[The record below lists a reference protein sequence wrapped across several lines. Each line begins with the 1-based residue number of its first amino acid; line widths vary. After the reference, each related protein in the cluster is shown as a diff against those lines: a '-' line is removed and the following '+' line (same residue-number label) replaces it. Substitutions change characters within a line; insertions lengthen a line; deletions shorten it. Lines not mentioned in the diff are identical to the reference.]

1 MKVEYKVIWVEDEPD
16 DMEVQIKLIVEEIEK
31 NFMKPIG
38 FDKPYI
44 KFDNFEKNFLAKI
57 RKEDFADIDL
67 ILVDYNLSDSQN
79 RTGKDLIQT
88 LRDNGIYTD
97 VLFYSGNLNGMEKS
111 LKKLM
116 LDGVTFS
123 DNATDK
129 LIPKFKS
136 ILGKQMN
143 LIMRISDLRGYLMD
157 STSDFDFIV
166 NNYVNTF
173 FSKLSEERRHI
184 VKEEICSRVRRQG
197 KNELEK
203 FQKLKKKSKSGNEE
217 AFIKAAMDSQEYVM
231 TVKDK
236 IYIFA
241 LVMQLIK
248 EEREEFAYAFSDA
261 YDIKI
266 IKPRNKLAHA
276 KLQYG
281 LNDAN
286 HIKIAKNFADLIC
299 ECSVCTEDNR
309 FTRQQ
314 CEDLRKDIYNYYLI
328 FNALLNELNL

>member
-1 MKVEYKVIWVEDEPD
+1 MKVNYKVIWIEDEPD
-16 DMEVQIKLIVEEIEK
+16 DMEIQINLITEEIEK

-44 KFDNFEKNFLAKI
+44 RYEDFEKNFLLKI
-57 RKEDFADIDL
+57 KKEDFSDIDL
-67 ILVDYNLSDSQN
+67 ILVDYNLSDSN
-79 RTGKDLIQT
+79 DRTGKDLIQK
-88 LRDNGIYTD
+88 LRENGIFTD
-97 VLFYSGNLNGMEKS
+97 VLFYTGNLEGMERS
-111 LKKLM
+111 LEKAM

-123 DNATDK
+123 DNASDK
-129 LIPKFKS
+129 LVSKFKN
-136 ILGKQMN
+136 ILEKQMN

-157 STSDFDFIV
+157 STSDFDFV
-166 NNYVNTF
+166 AKNFVDTYFN
-173 FSKLSEERRHI
+173 KLSESNKCL
-184 VKEEICSRVRRQG
+184 VKEEINKRINMQN
-197 KNELEK
+197 KNEAKK
-203 FQKLKKKSKSGNEE
+203 FQKIEDKSKGENEQE
-217 AFIKAAMDSQEYVM
+217 FIKAAMDSQEYVM

-236 IYIFA
+236 IYILG
-241 LVMQLIK
+241 LVVQLIK
-248 EEREEFAYAFSDA
+248 KEHEGFANEFSDS
-261 YDIKI
+261 YDNKI

-286 HIKIAKNFADLIC
+286 HIKIAKNFNDLNC
-299 ECSVCTEDNR
+299 DCSGCTEDNR